1 MPAVRTMV
9 ATASSRSSPG
19 AGLSSLGRQAGVLVT
34 VACYSVLA
42 PFGYAVL
49 ALLCLLWRRD
59 PPRRARRL
67 QTITSRA
74 YRVMHGWLRLS
85 RLVDFDWSS
94 AWSARSGDGVPRGG
108 CVVIANHPTLVDVTA
123 ITAALGGAISIV
135 KPGLFRRA
143 MIRPLLVGLG
153 HVEGPGPD
161 PIRAGRVVDDVV
173 QHLSWGIPVV
183 IFPEGTRSPAGDL
196 GAFGRVA
203 FEIACRA
210 QVPLV
215 SLGITCDPVYLSK
228 ERGPFRP
235 PPRTPR
241 LRIELL
247 AVDAPE
253 PEQSSRSLRARCEAR
268 YRAWIGEVAAGA
280 RGS

>member
-1 MPAVRTMV
+1 MV

-19 AGLSSLGRQAGVLVT
+19 GGPVHVGRQAAVLVT
-34 VACYSVLA
+34 VAVYSVLA

-59 PPRRARRL
+59 PRRRARRL

-74 YRVMHGWLRLS
+74 YRLMHGWLRLT
-85 RLVDFDWSS
+85 RLVDFDW
-94 AWSARSGDGVPRGG
+94 RSGADQLPRGA
-108 CVVIANHPTLVDVTA
+108 CVVVANHPTLVDVTA

-135 KPGLFRRA
+135 KPGLYRRA

-173 QHLSWGIPVV
+173 RHLEWGIPVV
-183 IFPEGTRSPAGDL
+183 IFPEGTRSPPGGL
-196 GAFGRVA
+196 QPFGRVA

-215 SLGITCDPVYLSK
+215 SLGITCAPVYLSK

-235 PPRTPR
+235 PTRTPE
-241 LRIELL
+241 LRIEVLS
-247 AVDAPE
+247 VDRPDG
-253 PEQSSRSLRARCEAR
+253 STNSRALRADCEAR
-268 YRAWIGEVAAGA
+268 YRAWTDEVADGTAG
-280 RGS
+280 S